1 MLTLESSLLHSDLI
15 FTKHICTRNEV
26 QLGECLPAVHKAQSI
41 PAIVG
46 HVCFPSTQEVE
57 AGRLEIQGH
66 PQLKN
71 EFKSCLDC
79 MRPVLG

>member
-1 MLTLESSLLHSDLI
+1 M
-15 FTKHICTRNEV
+15 
-26 QLGECLPAVHKAQSI
+26 LPAVHEAQSE

-66 PQLKN
+66 PQLEN
-71 EFKSCLDC
+71 EFKSCLGC